1 MPFFVALDLHAITK
15 APSSH
20 PRVGSCREASAP
32 RARGIARYG
41 TGLEIGVVTKDV
53 YSIDRIDIYIRNYMY
68 FYNNRVIFG

>member
-1 MPFFVALDLHAITK
+1 MPFFVALDLHAILVGKNQWVYITK

-32 RARGIARYG
+32 RACGIARHG

-53 YSIDRIDIYIRNYMY
+53 
-68 FYNNRVIFG
+68 